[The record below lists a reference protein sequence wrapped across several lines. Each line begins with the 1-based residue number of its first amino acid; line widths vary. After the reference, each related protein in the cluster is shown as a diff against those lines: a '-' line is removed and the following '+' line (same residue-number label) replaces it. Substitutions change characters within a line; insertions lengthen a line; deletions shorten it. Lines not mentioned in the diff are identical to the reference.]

1 MAKAKPKVLLA
12 EDHDLVRAGFKSI
25 LDSDGTVKVIAEAQD
40 GETTLS
46 LIEEKQPDILIID
59 LSMPKLSGLAVIT
72 QLKKQK
78 NPIKVIVL
86 TAAEAPNVWKEV
98 LDLGVEGLAL
108 KSVSKAELVSGIKS
122 VIADE
127 NFIHSEIQPGL
138 DAYLSEL
145 EGQKVPEEDTGD
157 KPSRPKKLSVRE
169 KQVIKL
175 VAEGYK
181 TKDIADMLEISDRT
195 VSKHREN
202 IMTKLG
208 MTASAELVN
217 YASHIGLL
225 KVALDEI
232 R

>member
-122 VIADE
+122 VIAEE
-127 NFIHSEIQPGL
+127 NFIHSEIQPSL
-138 DAYLSEL
+138 DAYLAEL
-145 EGQKVPEEDTGD
+145 EEQKVPEENTGD